1 MKKLFLYEPAMC
13 CSTGVC
19 GPSVNEDL
27 IRVSSIMN
35 ELKKAEGIQAV
46 RYNLSANPNSFVR
59 NSKVTEIL
67 QEKGMNSLPI
77 TVVNDEVIKIGSY
90 PSNKEIMDY
99 TDLQLITI

>member
-59 NSKVTEIL
+59 NIKVTEIL

-99 TDLQLITI
+99 TGLQLITI

>member
-1 MKKLFLYEPAMC
+1 
-13 CSTGVC
+13 
-19 GPSVNEDL
+19 
-27 IRVSSIMN
+27 MN

-46 RYNLSANPNSFVR
+46 RYNLSANPNSFVW

-99 TDLQLITI
+99 TGLQLITIWVL

>member
-99 TDLQLITI
+99 TGLQLISI

>member
-77 TVVNDEVIKIGSY
+77 TVVNDEVLKIGSY

-99 TDLQLITI
+99 TGLQLITI

>member
-1 MKKLFLYEPAMC
+1 VKKLFLYEPAMC

-99 TDLQLITI
+99 TGLQLITI

>member
-99 TDLQLITI
+99 TGLQLITI

>member
-1 MKKLFLYEPAMC
+1 VKKLFLYEPAMC

-77 TVVNDEVIKIGSY
+77 TVVNDEVLKIGSY

-99 TDLQLITI
+99 TGLQLITI

>member
-13 CSTGVC
+13 CITGVC

-99 TDLQLITI
+99 TGLQLITI

>member
-1 MKKLFLYEPAMC
+1 MC

-67 QEKGMNSLPI
+67 QEK
-77 TVVNDEVIKIGSY
+77 
-90 PSNKEIMDY
+90 
-99 TDLQLITI
+99 

>member
-99 TDLQLITI
+99 TGLQLITL

>member
-1 MKKLFLYEPAMC
+1 VKKLFLYEPAMC

-67 QEKGMNSLPI
+67 QEK
-77 TVVNDEVIKIGSY
+77 
-90 PSNKEIMDY
+90 
-99 TDLQLITI
+99 

>member
-59 NSKVTEIL
+59 NSKVTEFL

-99 TDLQLITI
+99 TGLQLITI